1 MTITVLLASYKGQ
14 KYLTA
19 QLESILN
26 QTTNPSALLISDD
39 VSARD
44 CGEFIATQGVLG
56 DDVDKITVVDGPQ
69 RGVNANFAHLIQSAA
84 LADGVLYAYAD
95 QDDVWL
101 EGKLH
106 AASAMLAD
114 GSLSTAPRLYAGR
127 TMVCDGDLNPLFL
140 SKGMPRAAS
149 FQNALLESI
158 AGGNTMVFNPATLK
172 LLKTVDVA
180 VHHDQLTYMVVTAC
194 GGSVVFDDEPY
205 VLYRQHGGNVIGA
218 NNGWFAKLYRLRRLL
233 GNEFYGW
240 ATDNINALS
249 VIRLEMTDENQKTF
263 DGFVRLHEMRGW
275 HRCLAR
281 LFLFKRLGLYR
292 QRRLE
297 HFGFMLAAFCGKV

>member
-1 MTITVLLASYKGQ
+1 
-14 KYLTA
+14 
-19 QLESILN
+19 
-26 QTTNPSALLISDD
+26 
-39 VSARD
+39 
-44 CGEFIATQGVLG
+44 
-56 DDVDKITVVDGPQ
+56 
-69 RGVNANFAHLIQSAA
+69 
-84 LADGVLYAYAD
+84 
-95 QDDVWL
+95 
-101 EGKLH
+101 
-106 AASAMLAD
+106 
-114 GSLSTAPRLYAGR
+114 
-127 TMVCDGDLNPLFL
+127 
-140 SKGMPRAAS
+140 
-149 FQNALLESI
+149 
-158 AGGNTMVFNPATLK
+158 MVFNPATLK

-240 ATDNINALS
+240 ATDNIKALN

-263 DGFVRLHEMRGW
+263 DGFVQLHEMRGW